1 VKESFDLIKG
11 GDLLIAVPIT
21 NVASAALNGVYASM
35 VHVKR
40 LHILIVL
47 AAGTGGEEIDVTLKQ
62 ATNVYGDSAKALNIT
77 KVYYKAN
84 ANLAAVGS
92 WTEVSTITRY
102 ASVATFDT
110 EVVAGAETLQK
121 TFMIVV
127 DEEDLDS
134 NNGFTHVR
142 VELSDPGDGARNGA
156 VLYIAGEM
164 SYQGDDK
171 PGLTSDT
178 TTTTTTTTT
187 EEPTTTTE

>member
-1 VKESFDLIKG
+1 MLEKYDLIKG

-21 NVASAALNGVYASM
+21 NVATAGANGIYASM

-62 ATNVYGDSAKALNIT
+62 AINAYGDSGKALNIT
-77 KVYYKAN
+77 SLYYKAG
-84 ANLAAVGS
+84 ANLAAVNT
-92 WTEVSTITRY
+92 WTEVTAITRH
-102 ASVATFDT
+102 ASVATIDT

-121 TFMIVV
+121 TFLIVV
-127 DEEDLDS
+127 DEEDLDT

-156 VLYIAGEM
+156 ILYIASEM
-164 SYQGDDK
+164 SYQGDEK

-178 TTTTTTTTT
+178 TTTSTTTTG
-187 EEPTTTTE
+187 E

>member
-21 NVASAALNGVYASM
+21 NVATAATSGIYASM

-47 AAGTGGEEIDVTLKQ
+47 AAGGSGEEIDVTLSQ
-62 ATNVYGDSAKALNIT
+62 AVNAYGDSAKALNIT
-77 KVYYKAN
+77 KVYYKAG
-84 ANLAAVGS
+84 ANIAAVNA
-92 WTEVSTITRY
+92 WTEVAAIKRE

-121 TFMIVV
+121 TFLIVV
-127 DEEDLDS
+127 DEEDLDN
-134 NNGFTHVR
+134 NNGFTHVA
-142 VELSDPGDGARNGA
+142 VELSDPGDTARNGA
-156 VLYIAGEM
+156 VLYIAAEM
-164 SYQGDDK
+164 SYQGTTK
-171 PGLTSDT
+171 PSLTSD
-178 TTTTTTTTT
+178 TTTTTTT